1 VLEVSAAGAWDDE
14 FRSPARPIRREVLGL
29 MLDGSPTRVAA
40 ESLLQK
46 EGNATV
52 GRRIQAATQRT
63 EPMASSNLTA
73 KQRSK
78 TLWNL
83 GGLTLKSAGKR
94 IVAGILENDLFGRA
108 SELAYNFIL
117 ALFPL
122 LLFLMSL
129 FGLFAS
135 RGQLLGSNFMS
146 YLADVLPPSSFAVV
160 DRTIREISGNS
171 GGGKITFGIILTLWF
186 ASGGMTSMMSTLN
199 GAYSVREGRSYVKVH
214 AIALA
219 LTVAVSCLILSAL
232 AVILAGGYGA
242 ERLGSMFYIAAITVW
257 AWKLLQWPVALMFVV
272 LSFSL
277 IYYFGPDLKE
287 QHWYWIT
294 PGSLFGVF
302 VWLTAS
308 FAFRGYLHFFNT
320 CSWTYGSLGAV
331 MILLVWFY
339 VTGLAF
345 LIGGEINA
353 QIEHAAAERGH
364 PEAKA
369 EGQKHAD

>member
-1 VLEVSAAGAWDDE
+1 
-14 FRSPARPIRREVLGL
+14 
-29 MLDGSPTRVAA
+29 MHDGSPTRVAR
-40 ESLLQK
+40 ESLLPK

-52 GRRIQAATQRT
+52 GRRIQATTQRT
-63 EPMASSNLTA
+63 EPMARSNLTA
-73 KQRSK
+73 KQQSK

-83 GGLTLKSAGKR
+83 GGLTLKAAGKR
-94 IVAGILENDLFGRA
+94 TVAGILENDLFGRA

-135 RGQLLGSNFMS
+135 RGQLLTSNLMS

-214 AIALA
+214 VIAIA

-232 AVILAGGYGA
+232 AIVLAGGYGA
-242 ERLGSMFYIAAITVW
+242 ERLGSMFYMAAITVW

-287 QHWYWIT
+287 HHWYWIT
-294 PGSLFGVF
+294 PGSLFGVL

-320 CSWTYGSLGAV
+320 YSRIYGSLGAV

-369 EGQKHAD
+369 EGQKHSA